1 MLTGDNGIVKKAIE
15 AKESTEIAEDKE
27 QIQLLYRET
36 QTNLLTSKEE
46 MLNMTKNKLDEIGKY
61 ETTISEEK
69 LIIINKKTN
78 ALYELENG
86 MLEYQGIKQ
95 NTNSVDPVMQVRK
108 EGEAFWIKDIREKVT
123 EVRTKNYIAMPNNII
138 QEWDVSDKKDKS
150 VLAWI
155 VDDGNGGYKLTIAS
169 NGKTKPKSCMSMFQQ
184 FYQVEKIDLS
194 NWDTSD
200 VKDMSA
206 MFYKCSMLKE
216 LNIKKLDTGNVTNM
230 SQMFRDLH
238 SMQNIDVSTLNTH
251 NVTNMSYMLSDIEV
265 TELDLSNFDTSNVVS
280 MNNMFQYNQKLV
292 SINMKGIDTS
302 KVTNMSYM
310 FYQCRNLKELD
321 LSEFNTSNVTNMGNM
336 FYDCRLIENIFIG
349 GKWSVENV
357 NISNQM
363 FENCKKLPN
372 WVESCIDKTNAHA
385 LTNGYMTKR

>member
-1 MLTGDNGIVKKAIE
+1 
-15 AKESTEIAEDKE
+15 
-27 QIQLLYRET
+27 
-36 QTNLLTSKEE
+36 